1 MKTPSLTALAAAH
14 LLCLTLACS
23 GGTEDDTGTG
33 STTSQTGSTPTTGAT
48 TTTGDTSSSSEGT
61 TASAETSATDTTCDH
76 LGGMEGIAKLVDN
89 FLGLVVSDDRIN
101 AYFLKNDLDLAALA
115 TCVTDQL
122 GAATGCVD
130 VVYTCKPMLEAHAD
144 LGISTNDFMDF
155 AADFTTAWDL
165 HAAANPDVTPE
176 DYAAVLGVFASIAPE
191 IVEDADSNLTVY
203 QRVGR
208 KPNIKALVGD
218 PNEAGSFVALV
229 AADAT
234 INGFFGGTDFARLNT
249 CLTRQIQGIDGPDTY
264 GRERDGLPLGVDPG
278 ASQANPCRDMMAAHA
293 ALIDPNDAMGISLV
307 DFVALVD
314 HLGTAMTTAEIPM
327 ADQDLIRDQLGA
339 LCPMIVTIDPMGCM

>member
-1 MKTPSLTALAAAH
+1 MKTPSLPALAAAH

-33 STTSQTGSTPTTGAT
+33 STTSQTDATPTTSG
-48 TTTGDTSSSSEGT
+48 TTGGTSTSSAGSST
-61 TASAETSATDTTCDH
+61 TSAETSATDTTCDH

-89 FLGLVVSDDRIN
+89 FLGLVVNDDRIN
-101 AYFLKNDLDLAALA
+101 AYFLKNDLDFTRLAG
-115 TCVTDQL
+115 CVTDQL
-122 GAATGCVD
+122 GMATGCVD
-130 VVYTCKPMLEAHAD
+130 VAYTCKPMLEAHAD

-155 AADFTTAWDL
+155 AEDFTIAWDL
-165 HAAANPDVTPE
+165 HAAVNPDVTPE
-176 DYAAVLGVFASIAPE
+176 DYEAVLAVFASIAPE

-218 PNEAGSFVALV
+218 PNEADSFVALV

-234 INGFFGGTDFARLNT
+234 INGFFGATDFARLNT
-249 CLTRQIQGIDGPDTY
+249 CLTRQIQGLDGPDTY
-264 GRERDGLPLGVDPG
+264 GRERDGLPIGIDPG
-278 ASQANPCRDMMAAHA
+278 ASQANPCRDMVTAHA

-314 HLGTAMTTAEIPM
+314 HLGTAMTTAEIAT
-327 ADQDLIRDQLGA
+327 ADQDLIRAELGA